1 MVNPNGKEKI
11 DDETY
16 NNSSKTL
23 QSLVIIFLAFILFFS
38 YVLIPYY
45 FMGDKYQSQKN
56 IVYFLPMIGKNLSSI
71 KESFQNFSRDD
82 SNYLKN
88 ITNINTE
95 EVAYFNKI
103 NSTKELYDQF
113 SKNITTPKS
122 VIKLLIEE
130 NISSTK
136 TYLSCYLTKTTFDDW
151 TKCNAEMHRSDSK
164 KVKSVILDE
173 KTTKAV
179 NGKISNVKNLLG
191 NISLYN
197 DKAGILNS
205 SDLSKWKS
213 IILNWNQLL
222 NESSNIM
229 KINYITIEKY
239 LSPNYYA
246 EPSKSPKDRQNL
258 TANIENEIKS
268 YAKKLE
274 SLEYPIVGKVPLV
287 NINGAFLSFPLL
299 VAIGFSFLSLQ
310 FKKLIRIRKD
320 LPLNNSNEKDKILMS
335 WIDPLQPF
343 PERIFPLTILIIPFI
358 LFVIFLVFIGSLWYE
373 NNPYMLG
380 SVSGDLLWVPNKI
393 KVIFSASI
401 LFGSLILGFSY
412 GQIVLGWLYHR
423 RSED

>member
-1 MVNPNGKEKI
+1 
-11 DDETY
+11 
-16 NNSSKTL
+16 
-23 QSLVIIFLAFILFFS
+23 
-38 YVLIPYY
+38 
-45 FMGDKYQSQKN
+45 
-56 IVYFLPMIGKNLSSI
+56 MIGKNLSSI
-71 KESFQNFSRDD
+71 MESFQNFSRDD

-88 ITNINTE
+88 ITSINTE
-95 EVAYFNKI
+95 ETAYFNKI
-103 NSTKELYDQF
+103 NSTKQLYDQF

-130 NISSTK
+130 NIGSTK

-151 TKCNAEMHRSDSK
+151 TKCNAEMHRFDSK

-179 NGKISNVKNLLG
+179 NGKISNVKNLVG

-213 IILNWNQLL
+213 IILNWNQLF
-222 NESSNIM
+222 NESSNIK
-229 KINYITIEKY
+229 KIDYITLEKY

-258 TANIENEIKS
+258 TANIENEIRS
-268 YAKKLE
+268 YASKLE
-274 SLEYPIVGKVPLV
+274 SLEYPIVGKVPLI

-320 LPLNNSNEKDKILMS
+320 LQLNNSNEKDKILMS
-335 WIDPLQPF
+335 WIDPLQPS

-373 NNPYMLG
+373 NNPYTLG
-380 SVSGDLLWVPNKI
+380 SVSGDLLWIPNKI

-412 GQIVLGWLYHR
+412 GQIILGWLYHR